1 MNYIFGNNTLLYSRA
16 SRGGNTSSSHGSV
29 GPKQKHWAKKGSS
42 DELQAEPEPSRWQQI
57 VAFFTRRHSFIDC
70 ISVAT
75 SSTQVTYHLLKWFS
89 VYYMFPFALQKCLG
103 MYFLFKRCSVAL
115 VAQKCMFSVHLCST
129 KEGTKK
135 IFFLMLLCNA
145 KQNSLRFCCMTSVK
159 KKKKPLLHK
168 LKCKL
173 IMLISLFLD
182 C

>member
-75 SSTQVTYHLLKWFS
+75 SSTQVTYHLLKLFS
-89 VYYMFPFALQKCLG
+89 IYLCSVCFAKCLSTD
-103 MYFLFKRCSVAL
+103 FLLKIGSYAL
-115 VAQKCMFSVHLCST
+115 KPWMRRYLFSVHLCRSLAQ
-129 KEGTKK
+129 KGNKK
-135 IFFLMLLCNA
+135 YFPLCSYVMLN
-145 KQNSLRFCCMTSVK
+145 KT
-159 KKKKPLLHK
+159 
-168 LKCKL
+168 
-173 IMLISLFLD
+173 ISD
-182 C
+182 SIE

>member
-75 SSTQVTYHLLKWFS
+75 SSTQVTYHLLKLFS
-89 VYYMFPFALQKCLG
+89 VYFWFMFALQKCISID
-103 MYFLFKRCSVAL
+103 FLLLKYIVLRTKTL
-115 VAQKCMFSVHLCST
+115 DAQICMFSSHLCRSLAR
-129 KEGTKK
+129 KG
-135 IFFLMLLCNA
+135 
-145 KQNSLRFCCMTSVK
+145 KQKYFPFCSYVMPNKTVSDSVE
-159 KKKKPLLHK
+159 
-168 LKCKL
+168 
-173 IMLISLFLD
+173 
-182 C
+182 

>member
-115 VAQKCMFSVHLCST
+115 AAQKCYVFSPSMQHKRGNKKYFSLCSYVMPNKT
-129 KEGTKK
+129 
-135 IFFLMLLCNA
+135 ISDSVAWLL
-145 KQNSLRFCCMTSVK
+145 
-159 KKKKPLLHK
+159 
-168 LKCKL
+168 
-173 IMLISLFLD
+173 
-182 C
+182 

>member
-75 SSTQVTYHLLKWFS
+75 SSTQVTYHLLKLFSIYFGLRLLCKCINIDFWLLKIESYALKPWMRRNVCFQS
-89 VYYMFPFALQKCLG
+89 VYLGLQHERGNKKYFPFCSYVIPNKTISDSVEG
-103 MYFLFKRCSVAL
+103 FL
-115 VAQKCMFSVHLCST
+115 
-129 KEGTKK
+129 
-135 IFFLMLLCNA
+135 
-145 KQNSLRFCCMTSVK
+145 
-159 KKKKPLLHK
+159 
-168 LKCKL
+168 
-173 IMLISLFLD
+173 
-182 C
+182 